1 MIEGNKITQVGT
13 PEELSGR
20 CGNRINL
27 GNATILP
34 GFIESHA
41 HITFQ
46 NVRKDSVLEHG
57 ITTVQDTGGPL
68 MAAEGGQGNLRLLST
83 GPIIQA
89 PGGYPLN
96 VFGGGT
102 GGYDQIGYSSCFS
115 R

>member
-1 MIEGNKITQVGT
+1 M
-13 PEELSGR
+13 
-20 CGNRINL
+20 
-27 GNATILP
+27 P

-46 NVRKDSVLEHG
+46 NVLKNKVLEHG

-68 MAAEGGQGNLRLLST
+68 LPPEGGQGTLRLLSA

-96 VFGGGT
+96 IFGVAS
-102 GGYDQIGYSSCFS
+102 GGYDKIGYPVSSAN
-115 R
+115 